1 MEKIE
6 CREVYGI
13 SYWKIP
19 WKYELCSTYDYE
31 SPAFAKFDA
40 NVKKEWYEIG
50 QDSMVISEN
59 YAWDGP
65 SGPTLDTSNAMRGS
79 LIHDALYQ
87 AIRTGDLLMKHRK
100 IADKIFRQVLKEDG
114 MNLIRRNLWY
124 WCVRRFGE
132 KHARPP
138 DSP

>member
-6 CREVYGI
+6 CREVCGI

-19 WKYELCSTYDYE
+19 WKYELCSTYEYE
-31 SPAFAKFDA
+31 SAFFAKFNTA
-40 NVKKEWYEIG
+40 AKTEWYEID
-50 QDSMVISEN
+50 QDSIVISEN

-114 MNLIRRNLWY
+114 MNVFRRNLWY
-124 WCVRRFGE
+124 WCVRRFGA
-132 KHARPP
+132 KHAKPCN
-138 DSP
+138 SH